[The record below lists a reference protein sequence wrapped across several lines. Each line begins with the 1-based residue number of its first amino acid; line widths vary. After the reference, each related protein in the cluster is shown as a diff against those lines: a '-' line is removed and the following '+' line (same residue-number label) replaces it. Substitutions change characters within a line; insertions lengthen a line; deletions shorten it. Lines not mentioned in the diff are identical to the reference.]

1 MAEYREKI
9 RKLLA
14 LAESPNENEAK
25 AALLR
30 ARELMAKHKLTEA
43 DCVEMAKRKVKRI
56 KTEFTFTKRREPWT
70 LDLAGVIAEHYCCTS
85 LLNHE
90 YGKRTYAHLFVGL
103 ENDVEVCAEVFGYAM
118 RFVYSRVKDIRRE
131 LKGFPTSYVRYECD
145 NYGYGFADGLKNEF
159 ERQRGEH
166 REWALVM
173 VKPPE
178 VVADTEGLKTK
189 MFTSDKDTGGAS
201 YAEGFKEG
209 GEFTPEKSLKG
220 HANDALSKRS

>member
-1 MAEYREKI
+1 MAKYREKI

-30 ARELMAKHKLTEA
+30 AQELMAKHKLTEA

-70 LDLAGVIAEHYCCTS
+70 LDLAGVIAEHYCCAS

-90 YGKRTYAHLFVGL
+90 YGKRTYTHLFVGL
-103 ENDVEVCAEVFGYAM
+103 ENDVEICAEVFGYAT
-118 RFVYSRVKDIRRE
+118 RFVHNRVKDIRKE
-131 LKGFPTSYVRYECD
+131 LKGAPAFHVRYVCD
-145 NYGYGFADGLKNEF
+145 NYGYGFADGLKDAF

-166 REWALVM
+166 QEWALVM

-178 VVADTEGLKTK
+178 VVADTEGLKKKT
-189 MFTSDKDTGGAS
+189 FVSDKNTDGAS

-209 GEFTPEKSLKG
+209 GEFTPKKSLKG
-220 HANDALSKRS
+220 PANDAMNKRS